1 MKKKW
6 ILKPKANE
14 QLVAELQESLCVP
27 KIVAELLVQR
37 GISTFETAKT
47 FFRPN
52 LRHLHNPFLMKDMD
66 SAVVRLST
74 AIQQGENI
82 LVYGDYDVDGT
93 TAVSLMY
100 SFIKSIH
107 ENVDYYIPDRY
118 SEGYGISF
126 KGVDYAANKQFSLII
141 ALDCGIKAVD
151 KVDYAR
157 KKGIDF
163 IICDH
168 HRPEILYQKQ

>member
-1 MKKKW
+1 MKKQW

-14 QLVAELQESLCVP
+14 QLVAELQESLGVA

-37 GISTFETAKT
+37 GITTFETAKR
-47 FFRPN
+47 FFRPD
-52 LRHLHNPFLMKDMD
+52 LIHLHDPFLMKNMY
-66 SAVVRLST
+66 SAVARLST

-107 ENVDYYIPDRY
+107 DKVEYYI
-118 SEGYGISF
+118 
-126 KGVDYAANKQFSLII
+126 L
-141 ALDCGIKAVD
+141 
-151 KVDYAR
+151 
-157 KKGIDF
+157 
-163 IICDH
+163 
-168 HRPEILYQKQ
+168 